1 MSTTAL
7 VWLRDDLRL
16 GDNPALSAAISS
28 ADRVAI
34 LYVLDDVSPEV
45 RPIGAASRWW
55 LHHSLTRLSE
65 DIAAL
70 GGSLILRRGAARD
83 VLPAVVA
90 DVGATSVHWNRRYG
104 SAREIDVE
112 LKRSLPDAHSYSGS
126 LLHDPWSVTTGAGTP
141 FKVFTPFWKSIVA
154 GPAPRQPF
162 AAPASLNGVSAPS
175 DDLAEWGLLPTIP
188 WATEF
193 KSEWTPGEPG
203 AHERLRRFL
212 EHGLPMYHRRDEPG
226 TPSTSGLSPHLRFG
240 EISPYQVW
248 QAVEDVVTPDTRANA
263 NRFLSE
269 IGWREFSY
277 HQLFFNTDIHRRNL
291 RAEFDQFPWAAPN
304 PDHLTA
310 WKKGTTGVSL
320 VDAGMRE
327 LWRIGTMH
335 NRVRMVTASFLI
347 KNLGIDWR
355 IGEAWFW
362 NTLVDADEASN
373 PASWQ
378 WVAGSG
384 YDAAPYFRVFNPEL
398 QAAKFDPDAVYR
410 SRWIAE
416 FNTPLYP
423 EPIVSLAESRA
434 RALADYATMRGERP
448 PH

>member
-1 MSTTAL
+1 MTVSL
-7 VWLRDDLRL
+7 VWLRDDLRVS
-16 GDNPALSAAISS
+16 DNPALAA
-28 ADRVAI
+28 ALAAGERTAV
-34 LYVLDDVSPEV
+34 LFVLDDESPEI

-55 LHHSLTRLSE
+55 LHHSLSE
-65 DIAAL
+65 LRMSIEAL
-70 GGSLILRRGAARD
+70 GGTLILRRGPARD
-83 VLPAVVA
+83 VVPTVVA
-90 DVGATSVHWNRRYG
+90 EVGAASVHWNRRYG
-104 SAREIDVE
+104 SAREIDAD
-112 LKRSLPDAHSYSGS
+112 LKKSLPNAHSYTGS
-126 LLHDPWSVTTGAGTP
+126 LLHDPWRVTTGAGTP
-141 FKVFTPFWKSIVA
+141 FKVFTPFWKSILA
-154 GPAPRQPF
+154 GPPPRAPFVTPT
-162 AAPASLNGVSAPS
+162 AIPGVDAPT
-175 DDLAEWGLLPTIP
+175 DDLDSWGLLPTIP

-193 KSEWTPGEPG
+193 DDEWTPGETG
-203 AHERLRRFL
+203 ARARLDRFL
-212 EHGLPMYHRRDEPG
+212 AHGLAIYHRRDEPG
-226 TPSTSGLSPHLRFG
+226 IESTSGLSPHLRFG

-248 QAVEDVVTPDTRANA
+248 EATERVVTSETRTNA

-277 HQLFFNTDIHRRNL
+277 HQLFFNTDIHTRNL
-291 RAEFDQFPWAAPN
+291 RREFDEFPWEEPR
-304 PDHLTA
+304 DEHLGA
-310 WKKGTTGVSL
+310 WKRGRTGISL

-398 QAAKFDPDAVYR
+398 QAAKFDPDSVYR
-410 SRWIAE
+410 SRWITE
-416 FNTPLYP
+416 YNTFDYP
-423 EPIVSLAESRA
+423 EPIVSLSESRA
-434 RALADYATMRGERP
+434 RALADYATMRAEHP
-448 PH
+448 PT

>member
-1 MSTTAL
+1 VSTTAL

-16 GDNPALSAAISS
+16 ADNPALTAALAA

-34 LYVLDDVSPEV
+34 LYVLDDESPEI

-55 LHHSLTRLSE
+55 LHHSLARLGN

-70 GGSLILRRGAARD
+70 GGHLILRRGAARD
-83 VLPAVVA
+83 VLPAVVTET
-90 DVGATSVHWNRRYG
+90 GATSVHWNRRYG
-104 SAREIDVE
+104 SAREIDVD
-112 LKRSLPDAHSYSGS
+112 LKKSLPDAHSYTGS
-126 LLHDPWSVTTGAGTP
+126 LLHDPWTVTTGAGTP
-141 FKVFTPFWKSIVA
+141 FKVFTPFWKSILA
-154 GPAPRQPF
+154 GPAPRHAHP
-162 AAPASLNGVSAPS
+162 APTALPGVVVPS
-175 DDLAEWGLLPTIP
+175 DNLDSWNLPPTIP

-193 KSEWTPGEPG
+193 DTEWTPGETG
-203 AHERLRRFL
+203 AHERLNRFL
-212 EHGLPMYHRRDEPG
+212 ADGLAMYHRRDEPG
-226 TPSTSGLSPHLRFG
+226 VESTSGLSPHLRFG

-248 QAVEDVVTPDTRANA
+248 HAVEAVVTPETRANA
-263 NRFLSE
+263 SRFLSE

-277 HQLFFNTDIHRRNL
+277 HQLFFNTDIHVRNL
-291 RAEFDQFPWAAPN
+291 RADFDDFPWSKPN
-304 PDHLTA
+304 PAHLSA
-310 WKKGTTGVSL
+310 WKKGLTGVSL

-398 QAAKFDPDAVYR
+398 QAAKFDPDSVYR
-410 SRWIAE
+410 TRWVDE
-416 FNTPLYP
+416 LNTPLYP
-423 EPIVSLAESRA
+423 APIVSLSESRA

-448 PH
+448 PR